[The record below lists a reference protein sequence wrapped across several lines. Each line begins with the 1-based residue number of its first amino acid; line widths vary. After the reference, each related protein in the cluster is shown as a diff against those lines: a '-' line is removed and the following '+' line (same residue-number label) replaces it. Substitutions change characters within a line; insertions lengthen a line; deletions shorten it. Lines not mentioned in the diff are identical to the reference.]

1 MNNVQ
6 CKMNNERNMKKE
18 EDNLILVKSKAF
30 ALKIIRLY
38 KYLCEEKK
46 EFVLSKQVLRS
57 GTSIGANAKE
67 ASMAQSKKD
76 FEAKLSIALKE
87 SGETEYWLELL
98 HDSDYIGNAS
108 FESIYAD
115 NKELIRIL
123 TSILKSSR
131 SN

>member
-1 MNNVQ
+1 
-6 CKMNNERNMKKE
+6 MKKE

-30 ALKIIRLY
+30 ALRIIRLY

-67 ASMAQSKKD
+67 ASLAQSKKD
-76 FEAKLSIALKE
+76 FQAKLFIALKE
-87 SGETEYWLELL
+87 AGETEYWLELL
-98 HDSDYIGNAS
+98 HESDYIEDAS

-115 NKELIRIL
+115 NKEIIRIL
-123 TSILKSSR
+123 TSILKTSR
-131 SN
+131 EK